1 MNNMNSLFHS
11 SYRGMLATP
20 IKEPAAGRCS
30 QQQPFFEMLSK
41 EHEYM
46 LKRSAAL
53 FKPSNLMRH
62 PYGSIH
68 DLMPAPKPTTAS
80 TQPSSSRHH
89 RSPTPTSERS
99 ARTPSKYGD
108 DYAAGSSAGVHRS
121 GCSPV
126 VVDDTVDLHSVD
138 DDDEDRHRRMDGQ
151 MSKRAGS
158 SMYKD
163 QMRFNPMASTATG
176 SGGGDS
182 SSTSYSHRASPK
194 EKSSS
199 SSSASSSPL
208 LLRPLPESA
217 LLQDC
222 NIEEE
227 TKCVVCNATF
237 PSVWLL
243 EQHAALQHANLG
255 ALEEKPFICDQCGQ
269 SYRYRSA
276 YVKHREQNH
285 RARLPADKLFTCD
298 VCGMQFRYL
307 KSFKKHRLNHAL
319 ERLHGKN
326 ERRAMDYGGSE
337 LLVTSSNETGDL
349 AEEHHQFAIKAE
361 VVDEEEDQDDTV
373 DSLSAVGMC
382 IEMQQRSH
390 SDGMEQSVQADE
402 MVHSRISSSAENL
415 TQDPCGGGGQHRQM
429 AGSSVGM
436 NNNVDTRNF
445 ILKVSSN

>member
-1 MNNMNSLFHS
+1 
-11 SYRGMLATP
+11 MLATP
-20 IKEPAAGRCS
+20 KDPAIVGRCS
-30 QQQPFFEMLSK
+30 QQPFFEMLSK

-53 FKPSNLMRH
+53 FKPSNFMRH
-62 PYGSIH
+62 PYSSIH
-68 DLMPAPKPTTAS
+68 DLMPAPKASAS
-80 TQPSSSRHH
+80 TQPSSRHH
-89 RSPTPTSERS
+89 HSNVPTTDRPSRTSTIY
-99 ARTPSKYGD
+99 AD
-108 DYAAGSSAGVHRS
+108 DYALGASSSSVGQRS
-121 GCSPV
+121 SSSPV
-126 VVDDTVDLHSVD
+126 VVDDAVDLHQVD
-138 DDDEDRHRRMDGQ
+138 DDEEERHRRQDGQ
-151 MSKRAGS
+151 LSKRAGN

-163 QMRFNPMASTATG
+163 QIRFNPMASTAAG
-176 SGGGDS
+176 NSGCGGDS
-182 SSTSYSHRASPK
+182 NSTSYSRSSPK
-194 EKSSS
+194 EKSPS

-217 LLQDC
+217 LLQEC
-222 NIEEE
+222 LIEEE

-326 ERRAMDYGGSE
+326 ERRAMEYGGSE
-337 LLVTSSNETGDL
+337 LLVTSSNETGELGD
-349 AEEHHQFAIKAE
+349 EHHQFAIKAE
-361 VVDEEEDQDDTV
+361 VVDEEDDQDDTV
-373 DSLSAVGMC
+373 DSLSAVGLCM
-382 IEMQQRSH
+382 ELQQKALP
-390 SDGMEQSVQADE
+390 DGMDATMQATVDD
-402 MVHSRISSSAENL
+402 MNHGRISSSAENL
-415 TQDPCGGGGQHRQM
+415 AQDPCGSNRQM
-429 AGSSVGM
+429 AGNASAGM
-436 NNNVDTRNF
+436 NNNMDSRNF
-445 ILKVSSN
+445 ILKVRYYGQRIHLFMGC